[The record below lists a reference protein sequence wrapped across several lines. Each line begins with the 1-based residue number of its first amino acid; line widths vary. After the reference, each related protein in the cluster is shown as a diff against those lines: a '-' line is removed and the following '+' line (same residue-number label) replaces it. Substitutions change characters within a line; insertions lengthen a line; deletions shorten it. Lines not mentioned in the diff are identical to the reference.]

1 MAQSDNE
8 PARPAGGEAARLR
21 DRIDRG
27 ETGDKVD
34 FSDPSAAPLGT
45 DDEAGTNSVDPAQL
59 RHAKAAETTHGPTKG
74 AAKHVAET
82 DKAGPA
88 DLQRSRHPAWMPWA
102 AVAVIVVAVAL
113 YLMGGS

>member
-1 MAQSDNE
+1 MTIRQTISLFFVALCIPGSSL
-8 PARPAGGEAARLR
+8 AA
-21 DRIDRG
+21 
-27 ETGDKVD
+27 GDKVD

-59 RHAKAAETTHGPTKG
+59 RHAKAAETAHGPTKG
-74 AAKHVAET
+74 AARHVAET